1 MIDST
6 QGGALLVSALG
17 DHGVGS
23 AARTVVSLLEGEPHR
38 IPVARVDLASLAAA
52 GPLPALGKLVG
63 GTTETRILANLGWSS
78 IEGELRGPPPRV
90 ILATD
95 PLAATVADHWRSRG
109 LLRAPVV
116 GMVNGLWLD
125 PAWASTAVDRLAVA
139 DLAQGEQ
146 ALALGLPAEA
156 VVPCGVPVCGGFAIP
171 TDDRTSYRAHFGL
184 PRERPVVLT
193 VCHGLELDAL
203 SSALFQLGLIGER
216 ATLLFDVA
224 RHDAAADHLRRRA
237 ALYGVQAQMFGKV
250 EDAGSLW
257 AASSI
262 VVARPHLYVE
272 QRALAQRTPVCFVA
286 LEREAERETA
296 REWVA
301 RGIGRSAPSLATLGA
316 ELELL
321 LEERALTAAEQRL
334 GGISG
339 RNAASEIARLVA
351 QVRASADHVLAEVR
365 ERKPAPEA
373 STPTA
378 GPLEAI
384 GVEAAPRA
392 SSSLAELE
400 AEEAE
405 ASALVREHQTEAD
418 RWQARVT
425 LAAERGEQELSAEA
439 ARRAERHRAA
449 MHRALAELARI
460 AERRKSLRVELAQ
473 EPRAADPRVERSF
486 RELEVDA
493 ALAALKRKLQDG

>member
-1 MIDST
+1 MIDSI

-23 AARTVVSLLEGEPHR
+23 AARTVASLLEGEPHR
-38 IPVARVDLASLAAA
+38 IPVARVDLAALAAG

-63 GTTETRILANLGWSS
+63 GATETRILGNLGWSA
-78 IEGELRGPPPRV
+78 IEGELRGSPPRV

-95 PLAATVADHWRSRG
+95 PLAAAVADQWRSRG

-146 ALALGLPAEA
+146 ALELGLPAEA

-171 TDDRTSYRAHFGL
+171 TDDRASYRAHFGL

-203 SSALFQLGLIGER
+203 SSALFQLGLLEER
-216 ATLLFDVA
+216 ATILFDVA
-224 RHDAAADHLRRRA
+224 RHDTAADHLRRRA
-237 ALYGVQAQMFGKV
+237 ALYGIQAQMFGKV

-257 AASSI
+257 AASSV

-272 QRALAQRTPVCFVA
+272 QRALALRTPACFVA
-286 LEREAERETA
+286 MEQAAERETA

-301 RGIGRSAPSLATLGA
+301 RGIGRSAPSLAALGA

-321 LEERALTAAEQRL
+321 LEERALTVAEQRL
-334 GGISG
+334 GAITG
-339 RNAASEIARLVA
+339 RNAASEVARLVA
-351 QVRASADHVLAEVR
+351 QVRASADQVLAEVR
-365 ERKPAPEA
+365 ERRAVAEA
-373 STPTA
+373 STPPA

-392 SSSLAELE
+392 TMSLAELE

-405 ASALVREHQTEAD
+405 ANALVREHQAEAD
-418 RWQARVT
+418 RWQARVA
-425 LAAERGEQELSAEA
+425 LAGERGEPELGAEA
-439 ARRAERHRAA
+439 ERRAERHRAA

-460 AERRKSLRVELAQ
+460 AERRKSVRAGGGREATAAG
-473 EPRAADPRVERSF
+473 PRLERSF